1 MPQRLDKM
9 LANAGVGT
17 RSQVRMI
24 LRAGRVAVNGV
35 AVRDGSV
42 QVAPELDSIFVDGV
56 QVAARERI
64 VLMLNKPAGFISA
77 TEDSRDPTVMELI
90 PKELCRRGLAP
101 IGRLDKETEGLLLF
115 TDDGALAHVL
125 LSPKSQVSKRYYA
138 RHKGQATPADVQAF
152 ADGLVL
158 QDGTQCLPARLEP
171 MGPGESMITVWEGKY
186 HQVRRMMAARGLQV
200 LYLERQAEG
209 AVTLD
214 RLPRGQVRVL
224 TQRECDA
231 LLRSED

>member
-17 RSQVRMI
+17 RSQVRMV
-24 LRAGRVAVNGV
+24 LRAGRVAVNG
-35 AVRDGSV
+35 ATVRDGSA
-42 QVAPELDSIFVDGV
+42 QVAPEVDSISVDGV
-56 QVAARERI
+56 QVAARDRI
-64 VLMLNKPAGFISA
+64 VLLLNKPAGFVSA
-77 TEDSRDPTVMELI
+77 VEDSRDPTVMELI
-90 PKELCRRGLAP
+90 PEELRRRGLAP
-101 IGRLDKETEGLLLF
+101 IGRLDKQTEGLLLF

-125 LSPKSQVSKRYYA
+125 LSPKSRVPKRYYA
-138 RHKGQATPADVQAF
+138 RHKGQAAASDIQAF
-152 ADGLVL
+152 AEGMTL

-200 LYLERQAEG
+200 FYLERQAEG

-224 TQRECDA
+224 SPRECEA
-231 LLRSED
+231 LLRLED